1 MTDTKPTLPEQ
12 IETLQRII
20 GRTTGIQAFV
30 NPDILT
36 DILASLKELQNIK
49 SQPVPVEPVATVY
62 DAYDTT
68 GIDWHCRHPPAVGAK
83 IYDQTAIDSLLSQL
97 QVAQQEYS
105 DCQAAHTRADKAE
118 AALRL
123 ELARLDGEIPYG
135 N

>member
-1 MTDTKPTLPEQ
+1 MTDTKPTLEAQ

-36 DILASLKELQNIK
+36 DILASLKEL
-49 SQPVPVEPVATVY
+49 
-62 DAYDTT
+62 
-68 GIDWHCRHPPAVGAK
+68 
-83 IYDQTAIDSLLSQL
+83 
-97 QVAQQEYS
+97 
-105 DCQAAHTRADKAE
+105 

-123 ELARLDGEIPYG
+123 ELAQLNGEIPYG